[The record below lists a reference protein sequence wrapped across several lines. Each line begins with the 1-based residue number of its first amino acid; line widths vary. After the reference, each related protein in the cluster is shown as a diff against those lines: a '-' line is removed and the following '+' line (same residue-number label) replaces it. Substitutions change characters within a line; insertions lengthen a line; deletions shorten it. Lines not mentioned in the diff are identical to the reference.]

1 MRKLLFLLKIL
12 ITLIVLLETLYG
24 REINPLKTFTYD
36 IVISNYENSSKRDIQ
51 IVNDLTKIRGQL
63 ANNGEGFLDV
73 EGEVFT
79 SWEIYKNGKKI
90 STGDKDL
97 LDDKIVE
104 LLPEESIKYEIVA
117 TPNPRLLPQEIK
129 NIVTI
134 YEDNQLL
141 EKRTYKGEVLG
152 SKPRVKREV
161 DLKTYSPGDYI
172 KYKIVVEPDGPGY
185 LNNFKLDES
194 IDKILVP
201 TLNGKKELLL
211 SNIEVKSNRENVQ
224 NEMDIPFGE
233 SLIYEIKGK
242 INENILGDIE
252 YKGLVTKSEPY
263 KLDVKFLNSEKYSPG
278 KEYIYEIEIKNS
290 GKGNGSNIP
299 LEFLVDKSEAVN
311 WKGEVIKAFPK
322 NETSLKEVV
331 ALGKGKKIIKK
342 YGVYVDDFSVSD
354 IESKILIDSHTVN
367 NKISSHSS
375 EPKITYQVE
384 SYLDKSGN
392 KKLKGYTS
400 EGYVEYL
407 FKVENI
413 GLGILNNY
421 RFNSN
426 IDYLK
431 TKSINGKEI
440 LAFSSSD
447 KKISREK
454 GLIVD
459 ETSEGEDV
467 LNILPGGFIEYKV
480 RGKISKEAVGNII
493 KDKTIA
499 KMEKSDVVHSLKVSK
514 ESYKAGEEIS
524 YTITLKN
531 KGYGT
536 AYEQKYRLN
545 VDEAL
550 VSASGVENKKV
561 NAFKNDSPI
570 EKTPVI
576 YPGQEIKYS
585 FKGITKNS
593 IFDSI
598 HMKSIYGEDIK
609 ESEVKSLP
617 GKLEFSSSLK
627 SVNGKIVTSGVKYKP
642 GDMVTYEATLKNI
655 GEGFLDNLSVES
667 NLDEIKALVAGSD
680 VKEKVLEGINISVKS
695 SDPRTVITS
704 KMGDTGSYIKKN
716 VDFAPKSSITFE
728 ITGIVSDKAIGTLSG
743 MSFVVNGMGKTTDE
757 LGSVGGS
764 ISGEKTLLE
773 PENGIYKPGDKLKY
787 MLTIK
792 NKGDGYGRSIPI
804 EDILSEVTTEKEGKR
819 YGRAFSNW
827 KVTYLGAKDESSRFK
842 KHTYLKN
849 EISGREDLNTKVDI
863 GPGVTIEF
871 LVEADI
877 DSSAIG
883 VIESKAKIAGG
894 TNDDQTIYL
903 KPLSEYSEEEKVE
916 QGVRVRLSSTKSE
929 IKLGEVVGF
938 TVNVENLD
946 KESYENLSLKNTT
959 PKGFRYLDE
968 EFQKFSLK
976 PGEKYSKTFY
986 MKATVGAN
994 MGKNIFQ
1001 SYVANRNSKISNIG
1015 ETSVDVKG
1023 DSLLNTATIIG
1034 KVIDEATDKGIPYAV
1049 VYTPSGVV
1057 VQADEFGRFHLPDQ
1071 WVDKAFGEN
1080 FTVKLDESSLPK
1092 GSVIKSENPLVK
1104 RITPYSLTK
1113 FNFIVQKGIEEEE
1126 KTEEKESE
1134 KKYRYMGTG
1143 LVDAYIGKDSDK
1155 PRATYFGKGSYGDYK
1170 LTLHFDTKDKKNQ
1183 TLLERVTDDDYVY
1196 YPTYGDDSKIRKEV
1210 NTNGKL
1216 YLKLEHKKSY
1226 LMWGNYETGFVG
1238 TKFMDYNKEL
1248 YGFKGEYK
1256 EEDINVKVFM
1266 STPNTMYGHDEFLG
1280 TGGSLY
1286 FLKNGE
1292 VLKGSQKVWIKI
1304 VDADTY
1310 VVEKVIY
1317 LQEGRDYEIDPFIG
1331 RVILT
1336 TPLSG
1341 GSSADYYAYLVV
1353 DYSYLPKDGE
1363 IVDSSNYGV
1372 KTVKDINENLS
1383 VGVTAVHESRGKTDY
1398 DLKGVE
1404 VKLKDEKGNYIKGE
1418 FSTSSGVS
1426 NISNYLS
1433 FDGGLTFQEVDRDD
1447 SKISGNA
1454 YRITGA
1460 LKLLEEAEL
1469 KTWYERKERGYSFAS
1484 DLDDRFLETFGS
1496 ELKYSHS
1503 ENLKSYLK
1511 FQYVDQMKW
1520 GEKRETGTVTS
1531 AKLEYILNESTK
1543 LYSEIK
1549 AGLSNA
1555 LSLGAEKR
1563 INDRLK
1569 VNGRTSFGDSG
1580 NYFELGGDY
1589 QLFDNYNIYSGY
1601 SSDGEISRDRYTVGQ
1616 RARVGER
1623 TSIYQENQFVKERGK
1638 NATLQGY
1645 GIDYDL
1651 RRGVTLGG
1659 SIQHGELILP
1669 NDERSRR
1676 RGGSLYLRAEL
1687 ESLTLRNRVEYRED
1701 KGSEDIEQYLTTNS
1715 FTYRYNKEYTFAGK
1729 VNYSFTDDSF
1739 KTSYLESSMGLAYR
1753 PIDNDRLNY
1762 LSRYTV
1768 ILDKDSKTNKDF
1780 SAHIGEFETIYS
1792 FTRSL
1797 DISMKN
1803 GYRREKNNYLNDLY
1817 MLGFKANYSVMNSWE
1832 VFGQYQWLVDRA
1844 NEDVLS
1850 GAIFGVYKNID
1861 RNMKLGGG
1869 YNFSGFKD
1877 SLGEQDYKTTGWFLN
1892 IIGTM

>member
-1 MRKLLFLLKIL
+1 MKKLLFLFKIL
-12 ITLIVLLETLYG
+12 MTLIVSLETLHG
-24 REINPLKTFTYD
+24 KEIDPLKTFTYD
-36 IVISNYENSSKRDIQ
+36 IVISNHENNPKRDIQ
-51 IVNDLTKIRGQL
+51 IVNDLTKINGLL
-63 ANNGEGFLDV
+63 ANNGENFLDV
-73 EGEVFT
+73 NGEVFT
-79 SWEIYKNGKKI
+79 SWEIYKNGEKI
-90 STGDKDL
+90 SVGDRDV

-104 LLPEESIKYEIVA
+104 LLPKESIKYEIVA
-117 TPNPRLLPQEIK
+117 IPNRKLLSQEIK

-141 EKRTYKGEVLG
+141 EKRTYRSEVLG
-152 SKPRVKREV
+152 SKVKISREV
-161 DLKTYSPGDYI
+161 DLKVYSPGDYI
-172 KYKIVVEPDGPGY
+172 SYKIVVEPDGSGY

-194 IDKILVP
+194 VDKILVP
-201 TLNGKKELLL
+201 TLSGEKELLL
-211 SNIEVKSNRENVQ
+211 SNIEIKSNRENIQ
-224 NEMDIPFGE
+224 GEMDIPNGE

-263 KLDVKFLNSEKYSPG
+263 RLDIKFLNTEKYSPG
-278 KEYIYEIEIKNS
+278 KLYTYEIEIKNI
-290 GKGNGSNIP
+290 GKGNGSDIP
-299 LEFLVDKSEAVN
+299 LEFLIDKSKVVN
-311 WKGEVIKAFPK
+311 WRNEVVKAFPK
-322 NETSLKEVV
+322 NTVNLKDKI

-342 YGVYVDDFSVSD
+342 YDVYVDDFSMGD
-354 IESKILIDSHTVN
+354 IESEVLVDSYTVN
-367 NKISSHSS
+367 NKISSYPS
-375 EPKITYQVE
+375 EVKITNQVE
-384 SYLDKSGN
+384 RYLDKSGN
-392 KKLKGYTS
+392 KKLNGYTS
-400 EGYVEYL
+400 EGYVEYI
-407 FKVENI
+407 FKVENK

-421 RFNSN
+421 YFSSD
-426 IDYLK
+426 IDSLK
-431 TKSINGKEI
+431 TKSVIGKEI

-447 KKISREK
+447 KKITREK
-454 GLIVD
+454 GIIVN
-459 ETSEGEDV
+459 ESVEGEDV
-467 LNILPGGFIEYKV
+467 LNILPRGFIEYKV
-480 RGKISKEAVGNII
+480 KGKVSKESVGDII
-493 KDKTIA
+493 KADTVA
-499 KMEKSDVVHSLKVSK
+499 SMEKSDVVHTLKVSK
-514 ESYKAGEEIS
+514 DIYKAGEEIS
-524 YTITLKN
+524 YTVTLKN

-545 VDEAL
+545 IDEAL

-561 NAFKNDSPI
+561 NAFKNSLPI
-570 EKTPVI
+570 EKIPVI
-576 YPGQEIKYS
+576 YPEQEIKYS
-585 FKGITKNS
+585 FKGAIKNN

-598 HMKSIYGEDIK
+598 HLKSTYGEDIK

-617 GKLEFSSSLK
+617 GKLEFSNSLK
-627 SVNGKIVTSGVKYKP
+627 SVNGKILTSGMKYKP
-642 GDMVTYEATLKNI
+642 GDMVTYEVVMKNI
-655 GEGFLDNLSVES
+655 GEGFLDNLNVES
-667 NLDEIKALVAGSD
+667 NLDNIKALVAGSD
-680 VKEKVLEGINISVKS
+680 VKEKILEGINISVKS

-704 KMGDTGSYIKKN
+704 KMGDTENYIKKS
-716 VDFAPKSSITFE
+716 VDFAPKSSLIFE
-728 ITGIVSDKAIGTLSG
+728 ISGIVSDKSIGSLEG
-743 MSFVVNGMGKTTDE
+743 LPFKVDGVEKITDE
-757 LGSVGGS
+757 LESVGS
-764 ISGEKTLLE
+764 SMSGEKTLLE

-792 NKGDGYGRSIPI
+792 NKGDGYGQSIPI

-842 KHTYLKN
+842 KYTYLKN

-877 DSSAIG
+877 DEDAIG
-883 VIESKAKIAGG
+883 TIESTAKVAGG
-894 TNDDQTIYL
+894 TSDNQTIYL
-903 KPLSEYSEEEKVE
+903 KPLLEYSEEEKVF
-916 QGVRVRLSSTKSE
+916 QGIRVRLSSTKSE

-938 TVNVENLD
+938 TVNVENMD
-946 KESYENLSLKNTT
+946 SESHENLSLKNTA
-959 PKGFRYLDE
+959 PKGFKYLDE
-968 EFQKFSLK
+968 EFEKFSLN
-976 PGEKYSKTFY
+976 PGEKYNKTFY
-986 MKATVGAN
+986 MKATVGASI
-994 MGKNIFQ
+994 GKNIFQ
-1001 SYVANRNSKISNIG
+1001 SYVVNGSSKISNIG
-1015 ETSVDVKG
+1015 ETNVDVRG

-1034 KVIDEATDKGIPYAV
+1034 KIIDEETDKGIPYAV
-1049 VYTPSGVV
+1049 VYTPNGVV

-1080 FTVKLDESSLPK
+1080 FIVKLDENSLPK

-1113 FNFIVQKGIEEEE
+1113 FNFIVQKGKDEEF
-1126 KTEEKESE
+1126 EEKESE
-1134 KKYRYMGTG
+1134 KNYTYMGTG
-1143 LVDAYIGKDSDK
+1143 LVDAYLGKDSDK

-1196 YPTYGDDSKIRKEV
+1196 YPTYGDESKIKKEI

-1226 LMWGNYETGFVG
+1226 VVWGNYETEFIG

-1256 EEDINVKVFM
+1256 EDDINVKVFM
-1266 STPNTMYGHDEFLG
+1266 STLDTMYGHDEFLG

-1317 LQEGRDYEIDPFIG
+1317 LQEGKDYEIDPFIG

-1341 GSSADYYAYLVV
+1341 GSSTDYYAYLVV
-1353 DYSYLPKDGE
+1353 DYSYLPKEGDV
-1363 IVDSSNYGV
+1363 VDTSNYGI
-1372 KTVKDINENLS
+1372 KAVKDINENIA
-1383 VGVTAVHESRGKTDY
+1383 VGVTAIHESREKTDY
-1398 DLKGVE
+1398 DLKGIE

-1418 FSTSSGVS
+1418 FSSSSGAS

-1433 FDGGLTFQEVDRDD
+1433 FDGGLTFQEINRDN

-1469 KTWYERKERGYSFAS
+1469 KAWYERKERGYSFAS

-1496 ELKYSHS
+1496 ELKYGHS

-1531 AKLEYILNESTK
+1531 AKLEYILNEGTK

-1555 LSLGAEKR
+1555 LSLGVEKR
-1563 INDRLK
+1563 INDKLK
-1569 VNGRTSFGDSG
+1569 INGRTSFGDLG

-1589 QLFDNYNIYSGY
+1589 QLFDSYNIYSGY
-1601 SSDGEISRDRYTVGQ
+1601 SSDGEIARDRYTVGQ

-1638 NATLQGY
+1638 NATIQGY

-1669 NDERSRR
+1669 NDEKSRR
-1676 RGGSLYLRAEL
+1676 RGGSLYLRAEA
-1687 ESLTLRNRVEYRED
+1687 ENLTLRNRVEYRED
-1701 KGSEDIEQYLTTNS
+1701 RGSENIEQYLTTNS
-1715 FTYRYNKEYTFAGK
+1715 FTYRHSKEYTFAGK
-1729 VNYSFTDDSF
+1729 INYSFTDDSY
-1739 KTSYLESSMGLAYR
+1739 KNNYLESSVGLAYR

-1768 ILDKDSKTNKDF
+1768 MLDKDTKTNKDF
-1780 SAHIGEFETIYS
+1780 SAHVGEFETIYS
-1792 FTRSL
+1792 FSRAL

-1803 GYRREKNNYLNDLY
+1803 GYRHERNKYLNDLY
-1817 MLGFKANYSVMNSWE
+1817 ILGFKANYSVMNSWE

-1861 RNMKLGGG
+1861 KNMKLGGG

-1877 SLGEQDYKTTGWFLN
+1877 SLGEQDYKTSGWFLN
-1892 IIGTM
+1892 IVGTM

>member
-1 MRKLLFLLKIL
+1 MKKLLFLLKIS
-12 ITLIVLLETLYG
+12 IILIVLLETLYG

-36 IVISNYENSSKRDIQ
+36 IIISNYESSSQRNLR
-51 IVNDLTKIRGQL
+51 IVNDLTKIKGQL
-63 ANNGEGFLDV
+63 ANNGKNFSDI

-79 SWEIYKNGKKI
+79 SWQIYKNGEKI
-90 STGDKDL
+90 SVGDRDL
-97 LDDKIVE
+97 LDDWIVE
-104 LLPEESIKYEIVA
+104 LSPEESVKYEIVA
-117 TPNPRLLPQEIK
+117 VPNPKLLQQEIK
-129 NIVTI
+129 NKIVI
-134 YEDNQLL
+134 YEGNQLL
-141 EKRTYKGEVLG
+141 EERTYKDKVLG
-152 SKPRVKREV
+152 SRAKIRREMN
-161 DLKTYSPGDYI
+161 LKSYSPGDYI
-172 KYKIVVEPDGPGY
+172 KYRVLVEPDGPGY
-185 LNNFKLDES
+185 LNNFILDEN

-211 SNIEVKSNRENVQ
+211 SNIEIKSNRDNVQ
-224 NEMDIPFGE
+224 EEIDIAYGE
-233 SLIYEIKGK
+233 SLIYEVKGQ
-242 INENILGDIE
+242 INENILGDIK
-252 YKGLVTKSEPY
+252 YKNLVIKSEPY
-263 KLDVKFLNSEKYSPG
+263 NLDIKFLNTDRYSPG
-278 KEYIYEIEIKNS
+278 KEYIYEIEIENN
-290 GKGNGSNIP
+290 GKGNGRDIP
-299 LEFLVDKSEAVN
+299 LEFFVNKSETIN
-311 WKGEVIKAFPK
+311 WRGETIKAFPK
-322 NETSLKEVV
+322 NMNSLKDRIT
-331 ALGKGKKIIKK
+331 LGKGKKIVKK
-342 YGVYVDDFSVSD
+342 YSVYVDDFSVGD
-354 IESKILIDSHTVN
+354 IETKFSVDSHTVN
-367 NKISSHSS
+367 NKILPYSS
-375 EPKITYQVE
+375 EPKVTFRLE
-384 SYLDKSGN
+384 RYLDKSGN
-392 KKLKGYTS
+392 KKLEGYTP
-400 EGYVEYL
+400 EGYIEYL
-407 FKVENI
+407 FKVENK

-421 RFNSN
+421 RFDSN
-426 IDYLK
+426 IDNLK
-431 TKSINGKEI
+431 TGSVSGKKI

-447 KKISREK
+447 KKILRDK
-454 GLIVD
+454 AIIGD
-459 ETSEGEDV
+459 ENFEGEDI
-467 LNILPGGFIEYKV
+467 LNILPGGFVEYRV
-480 RGKISKEAVGNII
+480 RG
-493 KDKTIA
+493 
-499 KMEKSDVVHSLKVSK
+499 KVSK
-514 ESYKAGEEIS
+514 ESVGDIVKDEVIAKMAKSDVFHTLKVSKDNYKAGEEIN
-524 YTITLKN
+524 YTVVLKN
-531 KGYGT
+531 NGYGT
-536 AYEQKYRLN
+536 AYEQKYRLS
-545 VDEAL
+545 VDKAL
-550 VSASGVENKKV
+550 TSASGVENRKV
-561 NAFKNDSPI
+561 KAFKNSSPI
-570 EKTPVI
+570 EKIPII
-576 YPGQEIKYS
+576 YPGQEIKYN
-585 FKGITKNS
+585 FKGITKNN

-598 HMKSIYGEDIK
+598 HLKSTYGEDIK

-617 GKLEFSSSLK
+617 GKLEFSNRLK
-627 SVNGKIVTSGVKYKP
+627 SINGKIVTTGMRYKP
-642 GDMVTYEATLKNI
+642 GDMITYEVVLKNI
-655 GEGFLDNLSVES
+655 GEGFLDNLNIES
-667 NLDEIKALVAGSD
+667 NLEDVKALVAGSD
-680 VKEKVLEGINISVKS
+680 VKERVLEGINVGIKS

-728 ITGIVSDKAIGTLSG
+728 ISGIISDRSIGSLEG
-743 MSFVVNGMGKTTDE
+743 LIFKVNGAEKISDE

-773 PENGIYKPGDKLKY
+773 PENGVYKPGDRLKY

-894 TNDDQTIYL
+894 TSDNQTIYL
-903 KPLSEYSEEEKVE
+903 KPFSEYSEDEKVE

-938 TVNVENLD
+938 TVNVENMDL
-946 KESYENLSLKNTT
+946 ETYENLSLKNIV
-959 PKGFRYLDE
+959 PKGFDYLDE
-968 EFQKFSLK
+968 KFEKFSLK
-976 PGEKYSKTFY
+976 PEEKYSKTFY
-986 MKATVGAN
+986 MKATIGADI
-994 MGKNIFQ
+994 GKNIFQ
-1001 SYVANRNSKISNIG
+1001 SYVVSRNSKISNIG
-1015 ETSVDVKG
+1015 EASVNVKG

-1034 KVIDEATDKGIPYAV
+1034 KVVDESTDKGIPYAV

-1080 FTVKLDESSLPK
+1080 FTVKLDENSLPK

-1113 FNFIVQKGIEEEE
+1113 FNFIVQKGTEEEE
-1126 KTEEKESE
+1126 KIEEKEFE
-1134 KKYRYMGTG
+1134 KKYTYIGTG

-1155 PRATYFGKGSYGDYK
+1155 PRVTYFGKGSYGDYK
-1170 LTLHFDTKDKKNQ
+1170 LTLYFDTKDKKNQ

-1196 YPTYGDDSKIRKEV
+1196 YPTYGDDSKIRKEI

-1226 LMWGNYETGFVG
+1226 AMWGNYETGFVG

-1256 EEDINVKVFM
+1256 EDDINVKVFT
-1266 STPNTMYGHDEFLG
+1266 STSNTMYGHDEFLG

-1286 FLKNGE
+1286 FLKNRE
-1292 VLKGSQKVWIKI
+1292 VLKGSQKVWVKI

-1310 VVEKVIY
+1310 IVEKIIY

-1341 GSSADYYAYLVV
+1341 GSSVDYYAYLVV
-1353 DYSYLPKDGE
+1353 DYSYVPKDGE
-1363 IVDSSNYGV
+1363 FIDSSNYGV
-1372 KTVKDINENLS
+1372 KTIKDINENLS
-1383 VGVTAVHESRGKTDY
+1383 VGVTAVHESRGKINY

-1404 VKLKDEKGNYIKGE
+1404 IKLKDEKGNYIKGE
-1418 FSTSSGVS
+1418 FSSSSGIS
-1426 NISNYLS
+1426 NVSNYLS
-1433 FDGGLTFQEVDRDD
+1433 FDGGLTFQEINRDGK
-1447 SKISGNA
+1447 KISGDA

-1469 KTWYERKERGYSFAS
+1469 KAWYERKERGYSFAS
-1484 DLDDRFLETFGS
+1484 DLEDRFLETFGS

-1520 GEKRETGTVTS
+1520 GEKRETGVVSS

-1549 AGLSNA
+1549 AGLSNI

-1563 INDRLK
+1563 IDDRLK
-1569 VNGRTSFGDSG
+1569 INGRTSFGDSA
-1580 NYFELGGDY
+1580 NSFELGGDY

-1616 RARVGER
+1616 RARVGEK
-1623 TSIYQENQFVKERGK
+1623 TSIYQENQYVKERGK

-1645 GIDYDL
+1645 GVDYDL

-1669 NDERSRR
+1669 NDKKSRR
-1676 RGGSLYLRAEL
+1676 RGGTLYLRTEL
-1687 ESLTLRNRVEYRED
+1687 EDITLRNRVEYRED

-1715 FTYRYNKEYTFAGK
+1715 FTYRYNKEYTLAGK

-1768 ILDKDSKTNKDF
+1768 ILDKNSKTNKDF
-1780 SAHIGEFETIYS
+1780 SAHIGELETIYS
-1792 FTRSL
+1792 FTKSL

-1803 GYRREKNNYLNDLY
+1803 GYRKEENSYLNELY
-1817 MLGFKANYSVMNSWE
+1817 MLGVKANYSVLNSWE

-1877 SLGEQDYKTTGWFLN
+1877 SLGEQDYKTSGWFLN

>member
-1 MRKLLFLLKIL
+1 MRKLLFLFKIL
-12 ITLIVLLETLYG
+12 IILIVLLETLYG
-24 REINPLKTFTYD
+24 REINPLKAFTYD
-36 IVISNYENSSKRDIQ
+36 ILISNYGNIPKRDIQ
-51 IVNDLTKIRGQL
+51 IVNDLTEVKGQL
-63 ANNGEGFLDV
+63 ANSGEGSIDV
-73 EGEVFT
+73 QGEAYI
-79 SWEIYKNGKKI
+79 SWEIYKNGEKI
-90 STGDKDL
+90 STGEKDL
-97 LDDKIVE
+97 LDDNIVE
-104 LLPEESIKYEIVA
+104 LLPEESIKYRIVA
-117 TPNPRLLPQEIK
+117 IPNPKLLQQEIK
-129 NIVTI
+129 NTVTV
-134 YEDNQLL
+134 YEDKQLL
-141 EKRTYKGEVLG
+141 EKVVYKDEVLG
-152 SKPRVKREV
+152 SKPKIKREV
-161 DLKTYSPGDYI
+161 DLKTYSPGEYI
-172 KYKIVVEPDGPGY
+172 NYKVTVEPDGPGY
-185 LNNFKLDES
+185 LNNFKLEED
-194 IDKILVP
+194 IDKILVL
-201 TLNGKKELLL
+201 TLDGKTEPLL
-211 SNIEVKSNRENVQ
+211 SNIEIKSNKEGIS
-224 NEMDIPFGE
+224 NEIDIPFGE
-233 SLIYEIKGK
+233 NLIYEVKGK
-242 INENILGDIE
+242 INENIIGDIE

-263 KLDVKFLNSEKYSPG
+263 NLDVKFLNTEKYSPG
-278 KEYIYEIEIKNS
+278 KEYTYEIEIKNS
-290 GKGNGSNIP
+290 GKGNASDIP
-299 LEFLVDKSEAVN
+299 LEFFVDKSETIN
-311 WKGEVIKAFPK
+311 WKGERVKAFPK
-322 NETSLKEVV
+322 NETSLKERIS
-331 ALGKGKKIIKK
+331 LGKGKKVIKK
-342 YGVYVDDFSVSD
+342 YSVYVEEFSVDD
-354 IESKILIDSHTVN
+354 IESELLIDSYTLN
-367 NKISSHSS
+367 NKITSHNP
-375 EPKITYQVE
+375 ETEVTAQID
-384 SYLDKSGN
+384 SYLDKSQS
-392 KKLKGYTS
+392 KKIMGYTS
-400 EGYVEYL
+400 QGYIEYL
-407 FKVENI
+407 FKVENK

-421 RFNSN
+421 VFDSN
-426 IDYLK
+426 IDSLK
-431 TKSINGKEI
+431 TKSVDGVEI

-447 KKISREK
+447 KKISRER
-454 GLIVD
+454 GIISD
-459 ETSEGEDV
+459 ETSSGKDV
-467 LNILPGGFIEYKV
+467 LNILPGGFIEYRV
-480 RGKISKEAVGNII
+480 RGKVSKDSVGDIV
-493 KDKTIA
+493 KDGVVA
-499 KMEKSDVVHSLKVSK
+499 KMDKSDVEHNFKVSK
-514 ESYKAGEEIS
+514 ESYKAGEEID

-531 KGYGT
+531 IGYGT
-536 AYEQKYRLN
+536 AYGQKYRLN

-550 VSASGVENKKV
+550 VSASGIENKKV
-561 NAFKNDSPI
+561 NAFKNDLPI
-570 EKTPVI
+570 EKVPVI
-576 YPGQEIKYS
+576 YPGQEIKYT

-598 HMKSIYGEDIK
+598 HIKSIYGEDIK
-609 ESEVKSLP
+609 DSEVKSLP
-617 GKLEFSSSLK
+617 GKLEFSNSLK
-627 SVNGKIVTSGVKYKP
+627 SVNGKIVTSGEKYRP
-642 GDMVTYEATLKNI
+642 GDMVTYEIVLKNI

-667 NLDEIKALVAGSD
+667 NLDEIKAFVAGSD
-680 VKEKVLEGINISVKS
+680 VKERVLEGINIGIKS

-704 KMGDTGSYIKKN
+704 KMGDTESYIKKS

-728 ITGIVSDKAIGTLSG
+728 ISGIVSDRSIGTLNG
-743 MSFVVNGMGKTTDE
+743 MSVNVNGEEKITDE
-757 LGSVGGS
+757 LASVGSS

-773 PENGIYKPGDKLKY
+773 PENGMYKPGDKLKY

-804 EDILSEVTTEKEGKR
+804 EDILSEVTTEKEDKR

-827 KVTYLGAKDESSRFK
+827 RVTYLGAKDESSRFK

-883 VIESKAKIAGG
+883 VIESKARIAGG

-903 KPLSEYSEEEKVE
+903 KPMAEHSEDEKIE
-916 QGVRVRLSSTKSE
+916 QGVRVRLSSSKSE

-938 TVNVENLD
+938 TVTAENLD
-946 KESYENLSLKNTT
+946 NETYENLSLKNTT

-968 EFQKFSLK
+968 EFEKFSLK
-976 PGEKYSKTFY
+976 PGEKYSKTFF

-994 MGKNIFQ
+994 IGKNIFQ
-1001 SYVANRNSKISNIG
+1001 SYVASRNTKISNIG

-1080 FTVKLDESSLPK
+1080 FTVKLDENSLPK

-1113 FNFIVQKGIEEEE
+1113 FNFIVEKGIEEEE
-1126 KTEEKESE
+1126 TEENDSE
-1134 KKYRYMGTG
+1134 KNYTYMGTG

-1183 TLLERVTDDDYVY
+1183 TLLERVIDDEYVY
-1196 YPTYGDDSKIRKEV
+1196 YPTYGDDSKTRKEV
-1210 NTNGKL
+1210 NTDGKL
-1216 YLKLEHKKSY
+1216 YLKLEHKESSA
-1226 LMWGNYETGFVG
+1226 MWGNYETGFVG

-1256 EEDINVKVFM
+1256 EDDINIKVFT

-1286 FLKNGE
+1286 FLKNGG
-1292 VLKGSQKVWIKI
+1292 VLSGSQKVWIKI

-1336 TPLSG
+1336 APLSG
-1341 GSSADYYAYLVV
+1341 GSSTDYYAYLVV
-1353 DYSYLPKDGE
+1353 DYSYLPKGGDV
-1363 IVDSSNYGV
+1363 VDSSNYGI
-1372 KTVKDINENLS
+1372 KTEKDINENLS

-1418 FSTSSGVS
+1418 FSSSTGVS
-1426 NISNYLS
+1426 NVSNYLS
-1433 FDGGLTFQEVDRDD
+1433 FDGGLTFQEVEKDD

-1469 KTWYERKERGYSFAS
+1469 KAWYERKERGYSFAS

-1503 ENLKSYLK
+1503 ENLRSYLK

-1520 GEKRETGTVTS
+1520 GDKRETGTVTS
-1531 AKLEYILNESTK
+1531 AKVEYILNESTK

-1549 AGLSNA
+1549 AGISDV
-1555 LSLGAEKR
+1555 LSLGVEKR
-1563 INDRLK
+1563 VNDRLK
-1569 VNGRTSFGDSG
+1569 VNGRSSVGDSG

-1589 QLFDNYNIYSGY
+1589 QLLDNYNIYSGY
-1601 SSDGEISRDRYTVGQ
+1601 SSDGEMSRDRYTIGQ

-1623 TSIYQENQFVKERGK
+1623 TNIYQENQFVKERGK
-1638 NATLQGY
+1638 NAALQGY
-1645 GIDYDL
+1645 GVDYDL
-1651 RRGVTLGG
+1651 RRGITLGG
-1659 SIQHGELILP
+1659 SIQHGRLILP
-1669 NDERSRR
+1669 NDESSRR
-1676 RGGSLYLRAEL
+1676 RGGALYLRAEL
-1687 ESLTLRNRVEYRED
+1687 DNLALRNRVEYRED
-1701 KGSEDIEQYLTTNS
+1701 RGSEDIEQYLTTNS
-1715 FTYRYNKEYTFAGK
+1715 FTYRYSKEYTFAGK
-1729 VNYSFTDDSF
+1729 VNYSFTDDSYR
-1739 KTSYLESSMGLAYR
+1739 TSYLESSIGLAYR

-1768 ILDKDSKTNKDF
+1768 ILDKDTKNDKDF
-1780 SAHIGEFETIYS
+1780 CAHIGEFETIYS

-1797 DISMKN
+1797 DLSMKN
-1803 GYRREKNNYLNDLY
+1803 GYRHERNSYLNELY

-1832 VFGQYQWLVDRA
+1832 VFGQYQWLMDRA

-1877 SLGEQDYKTTGWFLN
+1877 SLGEQDYKTSGWFLN
-1892 IIGTM
+1892 IVGTM

>member
-24 REINPLKTFTYD
+24 KEIDPLKEFTYN
-36 IVISNYENSSKRDIQ
+36 IVISNYENSPKRDIRV
-51 IVNDLTKIRGQL
+51 VNDLTKVKGLL
-63 ANNGEGFLDV
+63 ANGGENFLDI
-73 EGEVFT
+73 EGDVFT
-79 SWEIYKNGKKI
+79 SWDIYRDGQKI
-90 STGDKDL
+90 SVGDRDTL
-97 LDDKIVE
+97 NDRIVE
-104 LLPEESIKYEIVA
+104 LLPEESVEYKIVA
-117 TPNPRLLPQEIK
+117 IPNKKLLVQEIK
-129 NIVTI
+129 NMVTI

-141 EKRTYKGEVLG
+141 EKRTYKSGVLG
-152 SKPRVKREV
+152 SKAKIKREV
-161 DLKTYSPGDYI
+161 SLKSYSPGDYI
-172 KYKIVVEPDGPGY
+172 SYKITVEPDGSGY
-185 LNNFKLDES
+185 LNNFKLDEN
-194 IDKILVP
+194 IDKILVF
-201 TLNGKKELLL
+201 TLAGQKEPLL
-211 SNIEVKSNRENVQ
+211 SNVEIKSSRENSES
-224 NEMDIPFGE
+224 EMDIPSGE
-233 SLIYEIKGK
+233 SLIYEVRGK

-263 KLDVKFLNSEKYSPG
+263 ELDIKFLNKERYSPG
-278 KEYIYEIEIKNS
+278 KTYTYEIEIKNS
-290 GKGNGSNIP
+290 GRGNVGNIP
-299 LEFLVDKSEAVN
+299 IEFLVNES
-311 WKGEVIKAFPK
+311 EVINWNGKTVKAFPK
-322 NETSLKEVV
+322 NMESLKGRVS
-331 ALGKGKKIIKK
+331 LGKGKKIVKK
-342 YGVYVDDFSVSD
+342 YEVYVEEFAVGD
-354 IESKILIDSHTVN
+354 IESKVMVDSHTVN

-375 EPKITYQVE
+375 KLKITHQVE
-384 SYLDKSGN
+384 SYFDKSGK
-392 KKLKGYTS
+392 KKLSGYTP
-400 EGYVEYL
+400 EGYIEYV
-407 FKVENI
+407 FRVENN
-413 GLGILNNY
+413 GLGILNSYNFDSDIE
-421 RFNSN
+421 RV
-426 IDYLK
+426 K
-431 TKSINGKEI
+431 TKSAKGGEI

-447 KKISREK
+447 KKIFRDR
-454 GLIVD
+454 GIIVD
-459 ETSEGEDV
+459 ENQMGEDI
-467 LNILPGGFIEYKV
+467 LNILPDGSIEYRV
-480 RGKISKEAVGNII
+480 RGKVSKDSVGDII
-493 KDKTIA
+493 KEDSVA
-499 KMEKSDVVHSLKVSK
+499 KMERSDVVHSLKVSK
-514 ESYKAGEEIS
+514 ESYKAGEDID
-524 YTITLKN
+524 YTVILKN
-531 KGYGT
+531 MGYGT
-536 AYEQKYRLN
+536 AYGQKYRLN

-550 VSASGVENKKV
+550 VSQSGVENKKV
-561 NAFKNDSPI
+561 TAFKNGTPI
-570 EKTPVI
+570 EKTPII
-576 YPGQEIKYS
+576 YPGEEVKYT

-598 HMKSIYGEDIK
+598 HLKSTYGKSVK

-617 GKLEFSSSLK
+617 GKLEFSNTLK
-627 SVNGKIVTSGVKYKP
+627 SVNGKIVTNSMKYKP
-642 GDMVTYEATLKNI
+642 GDMVTYEVILKNI
-655 GEGFLDNLSVES
+655 GEGFLDNLNIES
-667 NLDEIKALVAGSD
+667 NLDDIKALVAGSD
-680 VKEKVLEGINISVKS
+680 IKERVLEGININIKS

-704 KMGDTGSYIKKN
+704 KMGDTPIHIRKN
-716 VDFAPKSSITFE
+716 VDFAPKSSLVFE
-728 ITGIVSDKAIGTLSG
+728 ISGLVSDKSIGSLEG
-743 MSFVVNGMGKTTDE
+743 MTFKVNGAEKTTDG
-757 LGSVGGS
+757 LGSIGSS

-792 NKGDGYGRSIPI
+792 NKGDGYGHSIPI

-819 YGRAFSNW
+819 YGKAFSNW

-842 KHTYLKN
+842 KYTYLKN

-894 TNDDQTIYL
+894 TNENQTIYL
-903 KPLSEYSEEEKVE
+903 KPISEHSEEERVE
-916 QGVRVRLSSTKSE
+916 QGIRVRLSSTKSE

-938 TVNVENLD
+938 TVNVENMD
-946 KESYENLSLKNTT
+946 SDSHENLSLKNTT

-968 EFQKFSLK
+968 EFEKFSLK

-994 MGKNIFQ
+994 IGKNIFQ
-1001 SYVANRNSKISNIG
+1001 SYVTSRNSKVSNIG
-1015 ETSVDVKG
+1015 ETSVDVRG

-1034 KVIDEATDKGIPYAV
+1034 KVIDEKTDRGIPHAV
-1049 VYTPSGVV
+1049 VYTPGGVV

-1071 WVDKAFGEN
+1071 WVDGAFGEN
-1080 FTVKLDESSLPK
+1080 FTVKLDENSLPK

-1113 FNFIVQKGIEEEE
+1113 FNFIVQKGEEKEEE
-1126 KTEEKESE
+1126 KGSE
-1134 KKYRYMGTG
+1134 KNYTYMGTG
-1143 LVDAYIGKDSDK
+1143 LIDAYIGKDSGK
-1155 PRATYFGKGSYGDYK
+1155 PRATYFGKGGYGDYK

-1183 TLLERVTDDDYVY
+1183 TLLERITDDDYVY
-1196 YPTYGDDSKIRKEV
+1196 YPTYGDGSKIRKEV

-1216 YLKLEHKKSY
+1216 YLKLEHKESY
-1226 LMWGNYETGFVG
+1226 AMWGNYETGFLG
-1238 TKFMDYNKEL
+1238 TRFMDYNKEL

-1256 EEDINVKVFM
+1256 EEDINVKIFM

-1292 VLKGSQKVWIKI
+1292 ILKGSQKVWIKI

-1317 LQEGRDYEIDPFIG
+1317 LQEGRDYELDPFIG

-1336 TPLSG
+1336 NPLSG
-1341 GSSADYYAYLVV
+1341 GSSTDYYAYLVV
-1353 DYSYLPKDGE
+1353 DYSYIPKEGDV
-1363 IVDSSNYGV
+1363 VDSSNYGI
-1372 KTVKDINENLS
+1372 KTVKDINENVT
-1383 VGVTAVHESRGKTDY
+1383 VGVTAIHESRGKKDY

-1418 FSTSSGVS
+1418 FSSSSGIS
-1426 NISNYLS
+1426 NVSNYLS

-1469 KTWYERKERGYSFAS
+1469 KAWYERKERGYSFAS

-1511 FQYVDQMKW
+1511 FQYVDQIKW

-1569 VNGRTSFGDSG
+1569 MNGRTSFGDSG

-1589 QLFDNYNIYSGY
+1589 QIFDNYNIYSGY
-1601 SSDGEISRDRYTVGQ
+1601 SSDGEIARDRYTVGQ

-1645 GIDYDL
+1645 GVDYDL
-1651 RRGVTLGG
+1651 RQGITLGG

-1669 NDERSRR
+1669 NDEKSRR

-1701 KGSEDIEQYLTTNS
+1701 RGSESIEQYLTTNS
-1715 FTYRYNKEYTFAGK
+1715 FTYRYSGEYTFAGK
-1729 VNYSFTDDSF
+1729 INYSFTEDSYRN
-1739 KTSYLESSMGLAYR
+1739 SYLESSIGLAYR
-1753 PIDNDRLNY
+1753 PIENDRLNY
-1762 LSRYTV
+1762 LSRYTM
-1768 ILDKDSKTNKDF
+1768 ILDRDTKTNKDF

-1792 FTRSL
+1792 FSREL

-1803 GYRREKNNYLNDLY
+1803 GYRCEKNRYLNDLY

-1850 GAIFGVYKNID
+1850 GAIFGIYKNID
-1861 RNMKLGGG
+1861 KNMKLGGG

-1877 SLGEQDYKTTGWFLN
+1877 SLGEQDYKTSGWFLN